1 MTTAKI
7 KCGMFCPR
15 KGYFFPDY
23 EDNRSADMIRP
34 NQLRQ
39 LTDYILSQHNDSDE
53 EKADKIEALS
63 ELTQV
68 EATDVLYE
76 ISRWQ

>member
-1 MTTAKI
+1 MNTKARV
-7 KCGMFCPR
+7 G
-15 KGYFFPDY
+15 FFGQNRGAFWPDY

-34 NQLRQ
+34 NQLKQ
-39 LTDYILSQHNDSDE
+39 LTDYVMSLHNDSDE